1 MELIYRDILKNWMEC
16 WQEAV
21 IAGIVFM
28 AVGRQIYSG
37 RRQQK
42 KVYVV
47 SFADGVF
54 LYYLLYVTL
63 ISRSAGSRR
72 EVVLLPFMGAEILS
86 GDYHY
91 VIENVLL
98 FIPFGVLL
106 NMTLCAYGKKSNIK
120 IILLSALLTSLSV
133 EILQYCL
140 SCGKSET
147 DDVLANVTGALIGYG
162 IAKLTIMP
170 WHFK

>member
-1 MELIYRDILKNWMEC
+1 MEIIYRDILKNWMDC

-28 AVGRQIYSG
+28 AAGRQIYSG

-42 KVYVV
+42 KVYAV

-63 ISRSAGSRR
+63 LSRSAGSRR
-72 EVVLLPFMGAEILS
+72 EVELLPFMGEEILG

-91 VIENVLL
+91 VIENLLL

-106 NMTLCAYGKKSNIK
+106 HMTLRAYGKKSNIK
-120 IILLSALLTSLSV
+120 VILLSALLTSLSV
-133 EILQYCL
+133 EILQYFF

-147 DDVLANVTGALIGYG
+147 DDILANVSGAMIGYG
-162 IAKLTIMP
+162 IVKLKSILL
-170 WHFK
+170 HF